1 MFCHANLISR
11 SAGAKRFIW
20 GNCLYKHLVPPG
32 PKTAPGNNSA
42 TCCGNFRDR
51 TLAIGITSFNNF
63 LRHISS
69 EVWVDIVP
77 HVVPLVRRAQ
87 KIGGTPQCL
96 MVVSCTS
103 RPGLLQAVVWSKL

>member
-51 TLAIGITSFNNF
+51 TLALSTPSVIPPALCRVVLNF
-63 LRHISS
+63 SLLTGKELGLTWYP
-69 EVWVDIVP
+69 EV
-77 HVVPLVRRAQ
+77 
-87 KIGGTPQCL
+87 
-96 MVVSCTS
+96 
-103 RPGLLQAVVWSKL
+103 